1 MNNSFLKEDLLCLEG
16 LCYNP
21 LKKVIFQGGKEMIRN
36 KLFLL
41 TCSLGIVNY
50 CYSIDDKVDS
60 NNPSVGKRSVAV
72 EQHIPGGEH
81 RLCLVAIEN
90 QTEDSAFKVYIGSSG
105 ARSLVLPQTTW
116 EMDQPNKIYLT
127 QRTALRIV
135 CVKGAYETIFIHDE
149 GTASGRAPNG
159 YSGPYY
165 LSMWLSYPYVNDEQK
180 LYVRYAVKKGRIGDI
195 GIRIDDQGNC
205 QVIAYNDVLILH

>member
-1 MNNSFLKEDLLCLEG
+1 
-16 LCYNP
+16 
-21 LKKVIFQGGKEMIRN
+21 MIKN

-41 TCSLGIVNY
+41 TCSLVMVQY
-50 CYSIDDKVDS
+50 CHAIDEQSVAMDAN
-60 NNPSVGKRSVAV
+60 NNPIVSRQTVAADQV
-72 EQHIPGGEH
+72 LPGGDQ
-81 RLCLVAIEN
+81 RLCVVSFEN

-105 ARSLVLPQTTW
+105 SRALVLPQTIW
-116 EMDQPNKIYLT
+116 EMDQPNKIYLS

-149 GTASGRAPNG
+149 GTASGYVPNG

-195 GIRIDDQGNC
+195 GIRIDENGNC
-205 QVIAYNDVLILH
+205 QVVAYNDVLILH